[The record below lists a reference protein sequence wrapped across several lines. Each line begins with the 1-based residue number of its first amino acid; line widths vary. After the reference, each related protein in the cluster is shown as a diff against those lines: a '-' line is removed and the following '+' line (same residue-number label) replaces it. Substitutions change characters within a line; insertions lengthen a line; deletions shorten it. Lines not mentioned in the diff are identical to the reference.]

1 MEHGLWWP
9 VADDLL
15 GGSVIVCISAASI
28 HRICVREGSKPEV
41 QKHSCADSVPLAWCL
56 EGDRRVSAVLLLPQ
70 VECLTINTV
79 SNSPTQKAVTVF
91 KRPFILSSHCTG
103 EAAHVSLQP
112 FADYRHKCTATH
124 RCNCHPCRNILAD
137 FKLDYVSDSLIPTAS
152 PFPSAAEGHLPTTDG
167 IGAKYDIWMN
177 DTDCYHIS
185 AGVLS
190 PTKLKTLC
198 IGMLHF
204 TACLTWTCFFL
215 L

>member
-1 MEHGLWWP
+1 MSEK
-9 VADDLL
+9 VA
-15 GGSVIVCISAASI
+15 SQRYRSI
-28 HRICVREGSKPEV
+28 HVLT
-41 QKHSCADSVPLAWCL
+41 VPLAWCL

-103 EAAHVSLQP
+103 EAEHVSLQP
-112 FADYRHKCTATH
+112 FADYRHKCTATY
-124 RCNCHPCRNILAD
+124 RCNCHPCRNILTD

-167 IGAKYDIWMN
+167 IGAKYDTWMN

-204 TACLTWTCFFL
+204 VAFHCMPYLDLLLSVMIQLALTHRSVFSIFL
-215 L
+215 VGPDAGNLKRC